1 MTRLLLE
8 LTAAPSCW
16 QQNVLASVKV
26 AVNEVERLR
35 LLEERK
41 FALHRERPSPE
52 QLRAFEHWFESNA
65 TSSNDNNNGNS
76 NDKAELPVAVAPVG
90 DNEGNGLVARRAIAK
105 GEPFLSVP
113 YSMVLASHLGVGP
126 TAVHHAAWQ
135 QVASDPLLQHFPS
148 CMLALRLLGEASEG
162 DRSFFQPYIA
172 ILPTHFNVPMFYNV
186 ADFKYLEGTSLFEPA
201 VKLLYNSIKQYCYF
215 HALLARMGT
224 RSPIPLERFTVGN
237 YFWALGVVLTRQN
250 EVVVTG
256 AESSV
261 MALIP
266 GWDLCNHEAS
276 TAIATF
282 SDPLARV
289 ITCHAI
295 RDFAAHEQV
304 RMFYGKRSNEHLLLY
319 SGFVDDANEYDSV
332 QLELRLDEKH
342 DPLVKIRRLLIAKEA
357 DAVPMKDDGNV
368 VHYRI
373 DLSGGIVL
381 PAMTRT
387 VQVASMKKAN
397 LSAALRNPDVVGT
410 KTLYHWDDDENL
422 ASLAAHRQRCRHART
437 QIERHLME
445 ADAENAK
452 HRALFQRYFE
462 RQLEVIDDAI
472 ANLQRV
478 VPE

>member
-26 AVNEVERLR
+26 AVNEIERLR

-41 FALHRERPSPE
+41 FALHRENPTAA
-52 QLRAFEHWFESNA
+52 QLAAFERWFETHASTGTPA
-65 TSSNDNNNGNS
+65 SSEGDS
-76 NDKAELPVAVAPVG
+76 KQLPVTVAAVG
-90 DNEGNGLVARRAIAK
+90 DDEGNGLVARRAIAQ
-105 GEPFLSVP
+105 GERFLSVP
-113 YSMVLASHLGVGP
+113 YAMVLASHLGVGP
-126 TAVHHAAWQ
+126 PAAHHAAWQ

-162 DRSFFQPYIA
+162 ERSFFQPYIA
-172 ILPTHFNVPMFYNV
+172 ILPTRFNVPMFYNV

-215 HALLARMGT
+215 HALLARMGA
-224 RSPIPLERFTVGN
+224 RSPIPIERFTVGN

-250 EVVVTG
+250 EVVVSG
-256 AESSV
+256 AEAV

-276 TAIATF
+276 TAISTF
-282 SDPLARV
+282 SDPHERL

-304 RMFYGKRSNEHLLLY
+304 KMFYGKRSNEHLLLY
-319 SGFVDDANEYDSV
+319 SGFVDDDNEFDNV
-332 QLELRLDEKH
+332 QLELKLDEKD
-342 DPLVKIRRLLIAKEA
+342 DPLVKIRRLLISKEA
-357 DAVPMKDDGNV
+357 DFVPMKDDGNV
-368 VHYRI
+368 VYYRI
-373 DLSGGIVL
+373 DLSGGIVM
-381 PAMTRT
+381 PAMTRA

-397 LSAALRNPDVVGT
+397 LTAALRNADVVGT
-410 KTLYHWDDDENL
+410 KALYKWDDDENL
-422 ASLAAHRQRCRHART
+422 ASLAAHRQRCHHARA
-437 QIERHLME
+437 QIERHLLE
-445 ADAENAK
+445 ADPESAK
-452 HRALFQRYFE
+452 HSALFQRYFV
-462 RQLEVIDDAI
+462 RQLKVIDDAI

>member
-26 AVNEVERLR
+26 AVNEIERLR

-41 FALHRERPSPE
+41 FALHRERASPE
-52 QLRAFEHWFESNA
+52 QLHAFERWFESNA
-65 TSSNDNNNGNS
+65 SSNNNDGTS
-76 NDKAELPVAVAPVG
+76 DKRQELPVAVAPVG
-90 DNEGNGLVARRAIAK
+90 DEEGNGLVARRAIAK

-113 YSMVLASHLGVGP
+113 YTMVLASHLGVGP
-126 TAVHHAAWQ
+126 AAANRAAWQ

-162 DRSFFQPYIA
+162 ARSFFEPYIA

-215 HALLARMGT
+215 HALLARMGA

-250 EVVVTG
+250 EVVVRG
-256 AESSV
+256 AESV

-282 SDPLARV
+282 SDPHERV

-295 RDFAAHEQV
+295 RAFAAHEQV

-319 SGFVDDANEYDSV
+319 SGFVDDANEYDNV
-332 QLELRLDEKH
+332 QLELRLDEMKD
-342 DPLVKIRRLLIAKEA
+342 DPLVKIRRLLINKEA
-357 DAVPMKDDGNV
+357 DVVPIKDDGNV

-373 DLSGGIVL
+373 DLSGGIVM

-410 KTLYHWDDDENL
+410 KALYHWDDDENL
-422 ASLAAHRQRCRHART
+422 ASLAAHRRRCHEART
-437 QIERHLME
+437 HIERHLHD
-445 ADAENAK
+445 ADPESAK
-452 HRALFQRYFE
+452 HSALFQRYFV
-462 RQLEVIDDAI
+462 RQLQVIDDAI